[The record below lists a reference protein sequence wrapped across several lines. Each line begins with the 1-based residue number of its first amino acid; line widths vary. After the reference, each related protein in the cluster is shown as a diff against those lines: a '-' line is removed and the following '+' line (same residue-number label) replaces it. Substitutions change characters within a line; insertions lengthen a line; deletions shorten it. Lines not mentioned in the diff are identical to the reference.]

1 MVTLFLTLVSSHLPV
16 ETLLLRSIGKLVIY
30 TLIDLIMD
38 IKAEL
43 KAASEKRKEIENQ
56 IAACAA
62 RLGTAGVG
70 MHGPILDD
78 EVRIST

>member
-1 MVTLFLTLVSSHLPV
+1 
-16 ETLLLRSIGKLVIY
+16 VIY